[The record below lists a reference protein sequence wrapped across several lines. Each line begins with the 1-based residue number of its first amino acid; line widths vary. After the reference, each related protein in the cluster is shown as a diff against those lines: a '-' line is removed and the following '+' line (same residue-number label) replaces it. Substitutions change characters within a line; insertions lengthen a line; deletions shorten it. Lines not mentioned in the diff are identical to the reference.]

1 MWRSFPR
8 FLGCT
13 VADIIVDGC
22 DSSQL
27 PLLMM
32 VSPGFAIM
40 IMRSYLFKLEL
51 ANNIETANDV
61 GEKRFC
67 RKVEKKRTRAVEDR
81 LRV

>member
-1 MWRSFPR
+1 M
-8 FLGCT
+8 
-13 VADIIVDGC
+13 IVDGC

-32 VSPGFAIM
+32 VSPGFAVIIM
-40 IMRSYLFKLEL
+40 ISYLFKLES

-61 GEKRFC
+61 GEKRSYK
-67 RKVEKKRTRAVEDR
+67 KVEKKRTRAVEDR